1 MSALSLVLYA
11 LVAVLALATIY
22 SFFFSDKSSPKPSA
36 SNNAKV
42 VQSATPD
49 QFPSSAAERA
59 AVIKA
64 RKEAM
69 YQRARQKFLEK
80 QSEAAK

>member
-11 LVAVLALATIY
+11 LVAVLALIVFY
-22 SFFFSDKSSPKPSA
+22 SFFFSDKSSPTPTTGSNYAKPVQTA
-36 SNNAKV
+36 S
-42 VQSATPD
+42 QD

-64 RKEAM
+64 RKEVM

-80 QSEAAK
+80 QAEK